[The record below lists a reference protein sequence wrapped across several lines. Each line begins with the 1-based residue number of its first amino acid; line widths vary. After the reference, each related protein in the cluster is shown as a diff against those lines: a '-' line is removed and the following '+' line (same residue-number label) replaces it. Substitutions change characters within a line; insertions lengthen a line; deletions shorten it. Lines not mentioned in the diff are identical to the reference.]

1 MRKWTVVAPTS
12 ERKSL
17 ITEPSDAERIK
28 LRAQAFTRWV
38 ANRGRRAEV
47 ERRSNGADR

>member
-17 ITEPSDAERIK
+17 ITKPSDADRIK
-28 LRAQAFTRWV
+28 LRAQAFTRWL
-38 ANRGRRAEV
+38 ANRGRHAEV
-47 ERRSNGADR
+47 ERRPTGADR